1 MIENPRRLASV
12 LLACKGR
19 GISVEII
26 PQSTGDWA
34 VFVDVP
40 TAESSKQM
48 SFIGPVLEAELEKAL
63 DEIDRRRVALEALE

>member
-40 TAESSKQM
+40 TAESSKT
-48 SFIGPVLEAELEKAL
+48 ITTTHPA
-63 DEIDRRRVALEALE
+63 R